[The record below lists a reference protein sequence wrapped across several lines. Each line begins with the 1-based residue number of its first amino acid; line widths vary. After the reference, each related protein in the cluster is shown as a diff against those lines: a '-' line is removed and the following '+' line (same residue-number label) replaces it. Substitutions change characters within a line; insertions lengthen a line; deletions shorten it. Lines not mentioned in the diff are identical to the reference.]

1 MATII
6 QFLRA
11 EENAFDPKDIAAMSM
26 ALDDICNV
34 LNVHDNSSAKEVTAA
49 RIIDLARTAERNST
63 RLRDR
68 VLHEAG
74 FGARPCFR

>member
-6 QFLRA
+6 PFLQDG
-11 EENAFDPKDIAAMSM
+11 AFDQPAIQAMSM
-26 ALDDICNV
+26 ALDDVCKSLGVPAHNQ
-34 LNVHDNSSAKEVTAA
+34 SAKEVIAA
-49 RIIDLARTAERNST
+49 RIIELARRGERNPT

-74 FGARPCFR
+74 NGNGAG